1 MKYSYKGLAMIVDN
15 VRTYYGRFIKGMSRG
30 SLWVGPV
37 IEPLKMMNNNFWI
50 ILKIVLKNQVGI
62 SKIYKI
68 SNT

>member
-1 MKYSYKGLAMIVDN
+1 MIVDN

-50 ILKIVLKNQVGI
+50 LSTDYETYAIV
-62 SKIYKI
+62 Y
-68 SNT
+68 